1 MMLWVIVAA
10 MAQGLG
16 LGFFS
21 SDARFCF
28 YFLFLR
34 NARFRLGSK
43 FMFFTKSVRN

>member
-28 YFLFLR
+28 YFLF
-34 NARFRLGSK
+34 FI
-43 FMFFTKSVRN
+43 FTERKV